1 MAIEFLNRIRSLH
14 IILLLLI
21 SAVIYYIIM
30 LLFGGIV
37 LKIVISL
44 LPYCYHGPSAYSGVG
59 CLVFDSFI
67 AFCFVSL
74 FSYIAG
80 ILSLIILKV
89 GNAVY
94 IGLFSGTISLISAI
108 VYRSSLDSFIFY
120 MLGLIVGYC
129 IFTVLKLNI
138 LVKIAISFIIIVLI
152 VTLLMNL

>member
-21 SAVIYYIIM
+21 SAVIYYIVM

-37 LKIVISL
+37 LKIVMSL
-44 LPYCYHGPSAYSGVG
+44 LPHCHYGPEYYGLG
-59 CLVFDSFI
+59 CITFEGFVT
-67 AFCFVSL
+67 FCFVSL
-74 FSYIAG
+74 VSYIAG
-80 ILSLIILKV
+80 ILSLITLKV

-94 IGLFSGTISLISAI
+94 IGLFSGILSSISVIF
-108 VYRSSLDSFIFY
+108 YGSSLDSFIFY

-138 LVKIAISFIIIVLI
+138 LVKVAISFIIIVLI
-152 VTLLMNL
+152 VTLLINL